1 MVAEN
6 RVALVEHGAAAAAAG
21 DFSSVHADDRLAEE
35 DPYPRLIASSRARG
49 LQHPGCPGSSGSRRR
64 AAGGRP
70 GYDHDRRIRRAEH
83 GRSFELGRG
92 VDPRAQTLMGQPD
105 RAP

>member
-49 LQHPGCPGSSGSRRR
+49 LQHPGCTGIVGIQAARSRRQAR
-64 AAGGRP
+64 LRP
-70 GYDHDRRIRRAEH
+70 
-83 GRSFELGRG
+83 RSK
-92 VDPRAQTLMGQPD
+92 DSPR
-105 RAP
+105 